1 MENYPEIATER
12 FDKANFHIKYCL
24 ASIKKF
30 IKGDVL
36 EVGGCGSFTRNYI
49 KNPFIKNL
57 TEPTKETF

>member
-36 EVGGCGSFTRNYI
+36 EVGADVVA
-49 KNPFIKNL
+49 L
-57 TEPTKETF
+57 QETILKILL